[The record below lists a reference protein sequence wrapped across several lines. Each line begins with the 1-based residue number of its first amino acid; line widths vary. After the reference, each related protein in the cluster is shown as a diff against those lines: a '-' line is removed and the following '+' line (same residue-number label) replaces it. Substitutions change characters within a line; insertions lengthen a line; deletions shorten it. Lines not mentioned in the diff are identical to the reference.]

1 MIKFSQEKVL
11 LLHKLMTEVCSMRGY
26 YSGYAITKIFKGK

>member
-11 LLHKLMTEVCSMRGY
+11 LLHKLIVEQTGGSDSIRDLAY
-26 YSGYAITKIFKGK
+26 WTLH